1 VSDRDDRAHSLEDAV
16 RVDSKK
22 DHVVSEPGEE
32 AREPCVSRR
41 TWIGIATGRAAL
53 AVIGMRAWPSV
64 RNVVAP
70 PMTVYKS
77 PSCGC
82 CVKWVEYMRKAGFA
96 VTERNVDDVTPI
108 KRERGVP
115 EELYSCHTAVTG
127 DYIFEGHVPA
137 DLVQRVLRERPAI
150 RGLAAPGMP
159 QSAPGMD
166 MGHERYQIMSFTR
179 DGKTKRYATRP

>member
-1 VSDRDDRAHSLEDAV
+1 MQRDIEDGQALGATD
-16 RVDSKK
+16 VDS
-22 DHVVSEPGEE
+22 DESLL
-32 AREPCVSRR
+32 SRR
-41 TWIGIATGRAAL
+41 TWIGMTASRAAFGL
-53 AVIGMRAWPSV
+53 LGLRAWTRPGA
-64 RNVVAP
+64 AP
-70 PMTVYKS
+70 PEMTVYKS

-96 VTERNVDDVTPI
+96 VTERNLNDVTPI

-115 EELYSCHTAVTG
+115 EALYSCHTAVTG

-166 MGHERYQIMSFTR
+166 IGHEKYEIISFTR
-179 DGKTKRYATRP
+179 DGKTKPYATRTT

>member
-1 VSDRDDRAHSLEDAV
+1 MQRDIEDGQALGATDARSDASLL
-16 RVDSKK
+16 
-22 DHVVSEPGEE
+22 
-32 AREPCVSRR
+32 SRR
-41 TWIGIATGRAAL
+41 SWIAMTTSRAVFGLLGVRAL
-53 AVIGMRAWPSV
+53 SARLGA
-64 RNVVAP
+64 AP
-70 PMTVYKS
+70 VEMTVYKS

-96 VTERNVDDVTPI
+96 VTERNVNDVTPI

-127 DYIFEGHVPA
+127 DYVFEGHVPA
-137 DLVQRVLRERPAI
+137 DLVQRVLRERPAF

-166 MGHERYQIMSFTR
+166 MGHEKYEIISFTR
-179 DGKTKRYATRP
+179 AGKTSRYATRS

>member
-1 VSDRDDRAHSLEDAV
+1 MRRDIEDGQALGARDAGSDASLL
-16 RVDSKK
+16 
-22 DHVVSEPGEE
+22 
-32 AREPCVSRR
+32 SRR
-41 TWIGIATGRAAL
+41 TWIGMTASRAAFAL
-53 AVIGMRAWPSV
+53 LGVRALSS
-64 RNVVAP
+64 RLGAAP
-70 PMTVYKS
+70 AEMTVYKS

-96 VTERNVDDVTPI
+96 VTERNVNDVTPI

-127 DYIFEGHVPA
+127 DYVFEGHVPA

-166 MGHERYQIMSFTR
+166 MGHEKYEIISFTR
-179 DGKTKRYATRP
+179 DGKTKRYATRT